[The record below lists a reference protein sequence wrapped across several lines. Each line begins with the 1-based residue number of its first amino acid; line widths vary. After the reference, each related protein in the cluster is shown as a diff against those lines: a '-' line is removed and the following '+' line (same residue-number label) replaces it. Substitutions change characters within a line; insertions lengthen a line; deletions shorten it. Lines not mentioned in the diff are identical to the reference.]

1 MGKTRALGVLLAS
14 LVALAAGL
22 IGGAGAQTQAPTI
35 LSLSLKGVVDPF
47 VANYVRHGIDKAES
61 DGDAAVLLTI
71 DTPGGLDSSMRQI
84 TQAILSSKVPV
95 ICYTAPSGARAASA
109 GTFIMLACPING
121 MAPGTNIGAA
131 HPVGVS
137 GAIESEK
144 VTNDAAA
151 YIRSLAE
158 QWDRNADW
166 AEDAVRKSVSISA
179 EEALR
184 TSVVDF
190 VEPTPA
196 ALFRAVAT
204 SCSETAGGPVQGSR
218 CPVQSLV
225 GAQVVERSMGFGG
238 AFLHGLIDPNLAFL
252 FFYLGLALI
261 VIEILHPGI
270 SVPGV
275 LGTILLVSAFVD
287 FGFLPVQLGG
297 VILLV
302 VSAIFFLL
310 ELKHPGLGLPTVG
323 GVVCLV
329 LGGLL
334 LFDSAVPNARVSP
347 WLLGLVATALVLF
360 FGFVVRAVLRARHLP
375 RAGGLEGVVGELA
388 VAIEDLNPKGRV
400 RARRENWSAESVGP
414 FIAKGDG
421 VRVVEVRGLRLV
433 VEPAGASAPGI
444 APGEQAL
451 PAEAPREGELAGESS
466 VGQGSAGVQG
476 GSSPAQ
482 RSEADQATAGPLA
495 MESARRADSIG
506 KEGGVA

>member
-1 MGKTRALGVLLAS
+1 MRKVRALGVLLAS
-14 LVALAAGL
+14 LVAL
-22 IGGAGAQTQAPTI
+22 GAGIISEAQASPKAPTV
-35 LSLSLKGVVDPF
+35 LSLTLGGVVDPF
-47 VANYVRHGIDKAES
+47 VANYIRNGIDAAEA
-61 DGDAAVLLTI
+61 DGDRAILLTI
-71 DTPGGLDSSMRQI
+71 DTPGGLDSSMRKI
-84 TQAILSSKVPV
+84 TKAILNAKIQV

-109 GTFIMLACPING
+109 GTFIMLACPINA

-158 QWDRNADW
+158 RWDRNADW
-166 AEDAVRKSVSISA
+166 AERAVRDSVSISA

-184 TSVVDF
+184 MHVVDF
-190 VEPTPA
+190 VSPTPA
-196 ALFRAVAT
+196 ALFRAIDDACL
-204 SCSETAGGPVQGSR
+204 SGSGSVTGDR
-218 CPVQSLV
+218 CPSELRV
-225 GAQVVERSMGFGG
+225 AQIEKRGMGIGG

-252 FFYLGLALI
+252 FFWMGLVLI

-297 VILLV
+297 LILLV
-302 VSAIFFLL
+302 VSAVFFLL

-323 GVVCLV
+323 GVITLI

-347 WLLGLVATALVLF
+347 WLLALIAVLLVLF
-360 FGFVVRAVLRARHLP
+360 FGFVVSAVMRARHLP
-375 RAGGLEGVVGELA
+375 RAAGLEGMVGETG
-388 VAIEDLNPKGRV
+388 VAIEDLNPTGRV

-414 FIAKGDG
+414 FIPKGAT
-421 VRVVEVRGLRLV
+421 VRVAEVRGLRLIV
-433 VEPAGASAPGI
+433 QPADEATPGI
-444 APGEQAL
+444 APGEEAL
-451 PAEAPREGELAGESS
+451 PATSQREGEMAGDS
-466 VGQGSAGVQG
+466 SAG
-476 GSSPAQ
+476 P
-482 RSEADQATAGPLA
+482 
-495 MESARRADSIG
+495 
-506 KEGGVA
+506 